1 MEENK
6 IAGICG
12 LTADSV
18 NVGRSSEFK
27 DGISETSR
35 MKTEA
40 CRCGGEQV

>member
-1 MEENK
+1 MEESK

-12 LTADSV
+12 LAADSV

-35 MKTEA
+35 TKQEA

>member
-1 MEENK
+1 MEESK

-27 DGISETSR
+27 DSISEISR
-35 MKTEA
+35 TKTES

>member
-1 MEENK
+1 MEASE

-12 LTADSV
+12 FAADSV

-27 DGISETSR
+27 DSISETSR
-35 MKTEA
+35 TKHEA